1 MPNGTVKFFNAGK
14 GFGFITPDGG
24 GKDVF
29 FPTASLGTVSPSSLK
44 PGQRLTFEEAP
55 DAKGPKAVNLVLLA
69 TPVAPKPVKP
79 PAPRADAPLPLTL
92 YCDPADDASHDALE
106 GLRAAGHEP
115 RIVDYM
121 TTPPGKDELR
131 KVSALLRD
139 TNQSL
144 VRRYDHLFH
153 ELRLDDRFISE
164 SEFWDAIVEHPG
176 LINGPVVASSAKA
189 VVYRDERSLEL
200 FLASDVPVAKPKV
213 LSQGLLNLMMGKAP
227 PPKPA
232 PEPVAEAK
240 PIAKAM
246 SKPVEQEI
254 VVKKLVVPKRARAE
268 APVKEAPVKK
278 ATAKPAPKAKV
289 AAKKVVAPK
298 AAKAPAKKAVAKKK
312 K

>member
-29 FPTASLGTVSPSSLK
+29 FPSASLGTISAASLK

-55 DAKGPKAVNLVLLA
+55 DAKGPKAVNLVLVA
-69 TPVAPKPVKP
+69 TPVAPKPARP
-79 PAPRADAPLPLTL
+79 PAPRGDAPLPLTL
-92 YCDPADDASHDALE
+92 YCDPSDDASHDALE

-121 TTPPGKDELR
+121 ATPPAKDELR

-200 FLASDVPVAKPKV
+200 FLAAGVPVAKPKV
-213 LSQGLLNLMMGKAP
+213 LSQGLLNMMMGKAP

-232 PEPVAEAK
+232 PEPVAVEA
-240 PIAKAM
+240 
-246 SKPVEQEI
+246 KPVEQEPT
-254 VVKKLVVPKRARAE
+254 VKKLVVPKRARAE
-268 APVKEAPVKK
+268 APVKKSA
-278 ATAKPAPKAKV
+278 AKPAPKAKPV
-289 AAKKVVAPK
+289 TKKAVAPK
-298 AAKAPAKKAVAKKK
+298 TVKAPAKKAVAKKK